1 VSRPLKVLRI
11 IARLNV
17 GGPARHVVLLDQGL
31 RARGYHT
38 LLVHGAV
45 GAGEAS
51 LEHLARS
58 GGLHVLMLAELGP
71 RLSFFSDAR
80 AFAKLVTLTFRETPD
95 VIHTHTAKAGALGRL
110 SAALYNATRPRR
122 RRALVVHTFHGH
134 VLNGYFGAVG
144 NALVRMTE
152 RALATLTDCIITIS
166 PLQRVDIVS
175 RFRVARESRVTMIPL
190 GLDLQA
196 LLTATAEPSRLR
208 DDLGIPSGHIV
219 FGFVGRFV
227 PIKDLVT
234 LVHAFASVVAVV
246 PNARLLM
253 VGDGPMRAEIETAAE
268 RAGIATR
275 LHFSGWI
282 EDLVSV
288 YGAMDVC
295 VLPSL
300 NEGTPVAL
308 IEAMASGKPV
318 VATAVGGVPDVI
330 DDGRTG
336 LLVPARNASALATA
350 MIALAEDG
358 GRRTQMGQSGRCD
371 VANRFTHVRLV
382 DDIDRLYS
390 DRLPRRRG
398 TLRPSR

>member
-17 GGPARHVVLLDQGL
+17 GGPGRHVVLLDRGL

-58 GGLHVLMLAELGP
+58 GDVPVLVLAELGP
-71 RLSFFSDAR
+71 RLSLFSDAR
-80 AFAKLVTLTFRETPD
+80 AFAKLVRLTFRETPD
-95 VIHTHTAKAGALGRL
+95 VIHTHTAKAGALGRI

-134 VLNGYFGAVG
+134 VLDGYFGAVG
-144 NALVRMTE
+144 NALVRITE
-152 RALATLTDCIITIS
+152 RALAMLTDCIITIS
-166 PLQRVDIVS
+166 PSQHVDIVS
-175 RFRVARESRVTMIPL
+175 RFRVARESRVTTIPL

-208 DDLGIPSGHIV
+208 DQLGIPSDHIV

-234 LVHAFASVVAVV
+234 LVHAFASVAAVV
-246 PNARLLM
+246 PNAWLLLA
-253 VGDGPMRAEIETAAE
+253 GDGPMRAEIQTAAE
-268 RAGIATR
+268 RAGIAR
-275 LHFSGWI
+275 QVHFAGWV
-282 EDLVSV
+282 EDLVRV

-295 VLPSL
+295 VLSSL

-336 LLVPARNASALATA
+336 LLVPARNASALAAA
-350 MIALAEDG
+350 MIALAQDG
-358 GRRTQMGQSGRCD
+358 GRRAQMGQSGRYD

-398 TLRPSR
+398 TIRPSL